1 MKGES
6 ASELRKLYHRVTSTV
21 GALEGIGRPI
31 TSAEDLFV
39 FLATEMLDARSRCK
53 WENFLSDTTT
63 PPNYKSLKQ
72 FLERRL
78 HTLEAVQ
85 GAKSENPAAKSD
97 TRTARAH
104 QAGNKD
110 KSKGSCP
117 SCNENHFIMVCATYK
132 AKSASER
139 RQVIEANNLCI
150 NCLGKHRVTDC
161 PSKRTSSVCGEKHH
175 SSLHDAYRVV
185 KDTSPAMTSHT
196 SQPIST
202 AGQTIILATAQ
213 VRIADR
219 FGPTEVGAKTWA
231 HLTGLTL
238 ADPEYTSNE
247 PIELLLGAEVFSNI
261 LQEGV
266 RRGGPRE
273 PVAQKTL
280 LGWLIS
286 GIADTAAQM
295 VRATVHHCAS
305 DDELTKM
312 VRLFWEQEKLPRA
325 AAPLTPDEQAFEDLF
340 LNTHSRSSDGRYTR
354 DVDLQQQYVQFM
366 REYESL
372 QHMTPVAN
380 HQDAPRRDV
389 PQIKCAVW
397 AASTTTKLR
406 VVFNGSSSLPS
417 GESLNDHLLVG
428 PNLLPALADIFLCWR
443 WHLYVFV
450 TDIVKMY
457 RQIVV
462 HPDCD
467 LQRIVWR
474 YNPQMTIVEFILL
487 TVTYGLAC
495 APFLAIRTL
504 KQLAKDERARYP
516 IGAETLEDDTYV
528 DNVTS
533 GASTLTKALK
543 KRDELISIC
552 KAGGFPLKK
561 WAANDAALL
570 KGIPPEDRLQDA
582 QRPWHVQDSQSLLG
596 VLWNPSRND
605 FSFSIKA
612 KEMTQAT
619 KRTVLSLT
627 AQLFD
632 PLGWLAP
639 VVIRAKLFI
648 QTAWM
653 QGFDWDTPMPAEDA
667 DRWRDFHKE
676 LPVLE
681 NVRIPRWMK
690 HGPPGS
696 LLELHGFA
704 DASERAY
711 AAVLYL
717 RAETENGIVTTLVCA
732 KTKVAPLKK
741 ISLARLELCAADL
754 LTRLTEHTLTV
765 FQLTIPA
772 HLWFDFE
779 VVLAWIRSHPARWKT
794 FVANRVTSI

>member
-1 MKGES
+1 MK
-6 ASELRKLYHRVTSTV
+6 
-21 GALEGIGRPI
+21 
-31 TSAEDLFV
+31 
-39 FLATEMLDARSRCK
+39 
-53 WENFLSDTTT
+53 
-63 PPNYKSLKQ
+63 
-72 FLERRL
+72 
-78 HTLEAVQ
+78 
-85 GAKSENPAAKSD
+85 
-97 TRTARAH
+97 
-104 QAGNKD
+104 
-110 KSKGSCP
+110 
-117 SCNENHFIMVCATYK
+117 
-132 AKSASER
+132 
-139 RQVIEANNLCI
+139 
-150 NCLGKHRVTDC
+150 
-161 PSKRTSSVCGEKHH
+161 
-175 SSLHDAYRVV
+175 
-185 KDTSPAMTSHT
+185 
-196 SQPIST
+196 
-202 AGQTIILATAQ
+202 AQ

-219 FGPTEVGAKTWA
+219 FGAFHTVRALVDQGSEASFASESLAQRLRLQRVATKVRVFGIGGEQTGVARGALNIEILPATGSSRISIHALILPRLTAYAGATEVGAKTWA

-238 ADPEYTSNE
+238 ADSEYTSNE

-273 PVAQKTL
+273 PVAQETS

-286 GIADTAAQM
+286 GIADTAAQT

-305 DDELTKM
+305 NDKLTKM
-312 VRLFWEQEKLPRA
+312 VRLFWEQEELPRA
-325 AAPLTPDEQAFEDLF
+325 AAPLTPDEQACEDLF
-340 LNTHSRSSDGRYTR
+340 LNAHSRSSDGRYTMRLPLRSSLPDLSGTRHNAVRSLFRMEARFQR
-354 DVDLQQQYVQFM
+354 DVDLQQQYVQFI

-372 QHMTPVAN
+372 QHMTSVAN
-380 HQDAPRRDV
+380 HQDAPRRVCYV
-389 PQIKCAVW
+389 PHHGVLK

-428 PNLLPALADIFLCWR
+428 LNLLPALADILLRWR

-474 YNPQMTIVEFILL
+474 YDPQMTIVEFILL

-504 KQLAKDERARYP
+504 KQLAKDERARYL
-516 IGAETLEDDTYV
+516 IGAETLEDDTFV
-528 DNVTS
+528 DDVTS

-570 KGIPPEDRLQDA
+570 KGIQPEDRLQDA

-596 VLWNPSRND
+596 VLWNPSRDD

-612 KEMTQAT
+612 KEMTQVT

-627 AQLFD
+627 VQLFD

-653 QGFDWDTPMPAEDA
+653 QGLDWDTPMLAEDA

-704 DASERAY
+704 DASKRAY

-765 FQLTIPA
+765 FQFTIPA
-772 HLWFDFE
+772 HLWSDSE
-779 VVLAWIRSHPARWKT
+779 VVLAWIRSHPALWKT